1 MSNFNSPVTSAKR
14 KSNNKPFYETQT
26 DKPTS
31 SQIIKEAREKLN
43 DPLLQQQQSSP
54 SSLASNSTTRLSPSH
69 SLSNSNSNLAQ
80 AGYLRTLPTN
90 RPFTPRDDKRSLFG
104 TKSVRP
110 VNERPPSA
118 FE

>member
-1 MSNFNSPVTSAKR
+1 MSNFNSPVSSAKR
-14 KSNNKPFYETQT
+14 KSNNKAFYETQT

-43 DPLLQQQQSSP
+43 DPSLQQS
-54 SSLASNSTTRLSPSH
+54 SSLASNSATRLSPSH
-69 SLSNSNSNLAQ
+69 SLSNSNNNLPQ
-80 AGYLRTLPTN
+80 TGHLRTLPTN

>member
-1 MSNFNSPVTSAKR
+1 MSNFNSSITNSKR
-14 KSNNKPFYETQT
+14 KISNKPFYETQT

-43 DPLLQQQQSSP
+43 DPQQQASS
-54 SSLASNSTTRLSPSH
+54 ASRLSPSH
-69 SLSNSNSNLAQ
+69 SLSNSNSSLPQ
-80 AGYLRTLPTN
+80 SGYLRSLQTN

-118 FE
+118 IE

>member
-14 KSNNKPFYETQT
+14 KSNNNKPFYETQT

-43 DPLLQQQQSSP
+43 DPLLQQSS
-54 SSLASNSTTRLSPSH
+54 SIASNSSSAVRLSPSQ
-69 SLSNSNSNLAQ
+69 SLSNSNNNLPQ
-80 AGYLRTLPTN
+80 SGYLRTFPTN

-118 FE
+118 YE